1 MLSICN
7 LNMFFNYAGFYTLLQ
22 LSSIDKVYGAAE
34 RPVRALRDVSLS
46 VAKGEFGAILGPS
59 GSGKST
65 LLNVIGMLE
74 RPDRGRLRI
83 AGVDIE
89 TASREE
95 RARLR
100 NRLVGFVFQSFQL
113 LPRLTAWQNVALPLL
128 YRGAPRR
135 ERRAPALAMLER
147 VGLSDRAD
155 HLPNALSGGQR
166 QRVALAR
173 ALIGAPQLVL
183 ADEPTGSLDSVTAR
197 EAMDLLR
204 SLNRRLGVTM
214 LIVTH
219 DRALA
224 DRCDRRIE
232 ILDGRIVSDTGR
244 AAGTPRP

>member
-1 MLSICN
+1 MLG
-7 LNMFFNYAGFYTLLQ
+7 NYAGLYTLLQ
-22 LSSIDKVYGAAE
+22 LSNINKTYGSAA
-34 RPVRALRDVSLS
+34 RPVRALRGVSLS

-65 LLNVIGMLE
+65 LLNIIGLLE
-74 RPDRGRLRI
+74 QPDRGQLHFE
-83 AGVDIE
+83 GVDVG
-89 TASREE
+89 TASLEK
-95 RARLR
+95 RAHLR

-128 YRGAPRR
+128 YRGTPRR
-135 ERRAPALAMLER
+135 ERRAPAMAMLER
-147 VGLSDRAD
+147 VGLVDRAD

-224 DRCDRRIE
+224 DCCDRRIE
-232 ILDGRIVSDTGR
+232 ILDGRIVSDTGS
-244 AAGTPRP
+244 AAGTRRS